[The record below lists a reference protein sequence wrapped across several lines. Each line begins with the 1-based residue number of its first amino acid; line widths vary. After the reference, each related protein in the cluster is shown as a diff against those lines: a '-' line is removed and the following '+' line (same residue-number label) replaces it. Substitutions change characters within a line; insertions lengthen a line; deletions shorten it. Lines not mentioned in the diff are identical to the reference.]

1 MSLKTYFEKNRKR
14 LRKRKRLI
22 AFLSILAVLGLSTAT
37 FAWFTVNTFA
47 GINDFEL
54 KISTGDELRVSMD
67 DHGSD
72 IDQYVF
78 TITNEMI
85 DSHLRKYNNSL
96 KDMILAPVTT
106 NNGSDFTYQHGNKAN
121 PNDRDNPSYLEVD
134 CYFSASR
141 EMWVHLTT
149 EAGDNPAIE
158 ESARVGTKVSSPSPA
173 PQSEIT
179 QAIRLDFQTSDDGVK
194 TYEPNKGSAVTR
206 LSTFDLPSGEMV
218 YSDDNY
224 LFHLDKLT
232 PKKVTF
238 RLWMEGEDPQC
249 DNDVQNAILRVSLS
263 FVGCDSNNNPIG

>member
-1 MSLKTYFEKNRKR
+1 MSLKTYFIKNKKR

-37 FAWFTVNTFA
+37 FAWFTVNTFV

-54 KISTGDELRVSMD
+54 KISTSDELRVSMQ

-85 DSHLRKYNNSL
+85 DSHLRKYNTSL
-96 KDMILAPVTT
+96 KDMLLAPVTT
-106 NNGSDFTYQHGNKAN
+106 NDGSNFTYQHGQKAN
-121 PNDRDNPSYLEVD
+121 PNDKDDPSYLEVE
-134 CYFSASR
+134 CYFIATR

-149 EAGDNPAIE
+149 ESFDTQEGNK
-158 ESARVGTKVSSPSPA
+158 TLTTQVSSPSPA

-179 QAIRLDFQTSDDGVK
+179 QAIRLDFQTADDGVK
-194 TYEPNKGSAVTR
+194 TWEPNKGSAVTR
-206 LSTFDLPSGEMV
+206 LSTFDFPSGEMV
-218 YSDDNY
+218 YSDNTD

-249 DNDVQNAILRVSLS
+249 DNDVQNAILRIQLA
-263 FVGCDSNNNPIG
+263 FVGCDRDNNPIG